1 MLKATVLIPTKNPG
15 SIFREVI
22 ENVISQKTNW
32 DFEILV
38 IDSGS
43 TDGTI
48 EICNLHRE
56 SVKLKQIPSAEFGH
70 GKTRN
75 LGISMCDSEFVAL
88 ITHDAVPYNCF
99 WLENLVKVVEKK
111 DNIAGAFGRHL
122 PYPNCNPF
130 VARDL
135 NLLFD
140 GFCQEDNIFQLN
152 DQERYQKDIG
162 YRQFLHFFSDNNAC
176 IRRSVWQEIPYP
188 DVDFAED
195 QIWAKKIIEAGY
207 SKAYADDA
215 CVFHSHNYSLW
226 QYLQRSFDESK
237 ALNSLFG
244 YELCPNLG
252 HLIYHFFMT
261 TKSDFKFAYKNGL
274 MTSGWTFKSM
284 PMNFFRQV
292 GFYLGQNHDK
302 FKLDTTFH
310 LSLDEKLRRL

>member
-1 MLKATVLIPTKNPG
+1 M
-15 SIFREVI
+15 
-22 ENVISQKTNW
+22 
-32 DFEILV
+32 
-38 IDSGS
+38 
-43 TDGTI
+43 
-48 EICNLHRE
+48 
-56 SVKLKQIPSAEFGH
+56 
-70 GKTRN
+70 
-75 LGISMCDSEFVAL
+75 
-88 ITHDAVPYNCF
+88 
-99 WLENLVKVVEKK
+99 
-111 DNIAGAFGRHL
+111 
-122 PYPNCNPF
+122 
-130 VARDL
+130 
-135 NLLFD
+135 
-140 GFCQEDNIFQLN
+140 
-152 DQERYQKDIG
+152 
-162 YRQFLHFFSDNNAC
+162 HFFSDNNAC